1 MEKVI
6 QHLKEQERSVA
17 WLGRQLG
24 IKRTT
29 LYYWT
34 SGKKAPR
41 RAYKMAI
48 AQVLGQPYDNL
59 FDK

>member
-6 QHLKEQERSVA
+6 QQLKEQERSVA
-17 WLGRQLG
+17 WLGRQFG

-34 SGKKAPR
+34 SGKKEPR

>member
-34 SGKKAPR
+34 SGKKEPR